1 MGFNINVMNS
11 NESSVSKDVLFEE
24 VIKIPKPFNIL
35 DHSSEK
41 PEIIQAHLIEENWKH
56 SKKLKMQK
64 IEKNKTRSKEI
75 TLRLKPAE
83 PAKEVKKNSQ
93 IPVKDVNNLPFPICN
108 GNEKESEVDWVI
120 YEICTVYV
128 DEDCPL
134 ICFHVAVFDS

>member
-64 IEKNKTRSKEI
+64 LKKTKQD
-75 TLRLKPAE
+75 LK
-83 PAKEVKKNSQ
+83 K
-93 IPVKDVNNLPFPICN
+93 L
-108 GNEKESEVDWVI
+108 
-120 YEICTVYV
+120 
-128 DEDCPL
+128 L
-134 ICFHVAVFDS
+134 